1 MTAPHPIVPPAG
13 PAEGV
18 GMPGTDR
25 RRFLGYVVAGATLIT
40 AADLALGMPG
50 AQSTVTAPQPAELYD
65 LNDLLTHAAL
75 ATSNLIAIQI
85 HDDGTAS
92 FALPRMEV
100 GQGITTSTAMIIA
113 EELDIDVAQVRVSLA
128 DARPELVFNQLTGG
142 SNTTISTFTPI
153 RVAAAI
159 AKGALLDAAARL
171 LGDNLDQG
179 RVKGGGV
186 IEGPTGSITHAEPA
200 RGAARDTT

>member
-1 MTAPHPIVPPAG
+1 QS
-13 PAEGV
+13 
-18 GMPGTDR
+18 
-25 RRFLGYVVAGATLIT
+25 VVT
-40 AADLALGMPG
+40 P
-50 AQSTVTAPQPAELYD
+50 PQPAELYD

-75 ATSNLIAIQI
+75 ATSNLIAIQL

-113 EELDIDVAQVRVSLA
+113 EELDIDVAKVHVSLA
-128 DARPELVFNQLTGG
+128 DARPELLFNQLTGG

-159 AKGALLDAAARL
+159 AK
-171 LGDNLDQG
+171 
-179 RVKGGGV
+179 
-186 IEGPTGSITHAEPA
+186 
-200 RGAARDTT
+200 